1 MKKSIRSYYA
11 MLCVLLGLS
20 ISGILVLS
28 YQAYNQ
34 AVSLLKKQFNDQ
46 QMLVAVQTAHGIEA
60 NIQSLVWQLEALT
73 RMPGITDMD
82 IEKAR
87 KSMGLVFEHVK
98 EMVVNDIALVNSRGI
113 VILPLLARDFA
124 GANVS
129 YREYFR
135 QARNLRKQAPVYEY
149 ITFQGVEKGKKGI
162 VIAMPFFD
170 INGIFNGLV
179 LFTIKADELIRR
191 FIPLQNRETEYCVLE
206 SSGNILYHPV
216 YKPGANI
223 AEVSNMHI
231 SFRDFTNKIKDNN
244 AYQGEYMS
252 ADGLRYIASVCPS
265 NIVGRKWMIMTAVPE
280 KTIRGLLAKFNSDY
294 LFAMILLALTLAGGA
309 GLTLKSQNKWNRSL
323 QQEIRERKKAEETIG
338 RQNEFLNTVIESI
351 PYPFYVIEAGDH
363 SIVTANSMAA
373 PDLKW
378 RGMTCYSLTH
388 HRDSPCDAKDHS
400 CPLEEVRQTLKPVVL
415 EHVHFDKEGNRR
427 SVEVH
432 GYPIFDKNGNII
444 QMIEYAVDITARK
457 KIEVE
462 REHLIDELK
471 KNLERVKL
479 LSGLLP
485 ICASC
490 KKIRDDKGY
499 WNQIEAYI
507 RDHSE
512 ADFSHGICP
521 ECAKKLYP
529 DFYREKD

>member
-1 MKKSIRSYYA
+1 MKKSIRRYYT
-11 MLCVLLGLS
+11 MLCILLGLS

-28 YQAYNQ
+28 YQAHNQ
-34 AVSLLKKQFNDQ
+34 AVSLLKKQFHDQ

-73 RMPGITDMD
+73 RMPGITEMD
-82 IEKAR
+82 TEQAR
-87 KSMGLVFEHVK
+87 KSMGLVFDHVK
-98 EMVVNDIALVNSRGI
+98 EMVVNDIALVDSRGI

-124 GANVS
+124 GTNVS

-135 QARNLRKQAPVYEY
+135 QARNMRKQAPVYEY
-149 ITFQGVEKGKKGI
+149 ITFQGIEKGKKGI

-170 INGIFNGLV
+170 MNGKFNGLV

-191 FIPLQNRETEYCVLE
+191 FIPLQNGGTEYCVLD
-206 SSGNILYHPV
+206 SSGHILYHPV

-223 AEVSNMHI
+223 SEGSNMHS
-231 SFRDFTNKIKDNN
+231 SFRDFTNKIKDGK

-252 ADGLRYIASVCPS
+252 EDGLRYIASACPS
-265 NIVGRKWMIMTAVPE
+265 NIVGRKWMIMAAAPE
-280 KTIRGLLAKFNSDY
+280 KTIRGLLAKFNADY

-309 GLTLKSQNKWNRSL
+309 GLTLKSQHKWNRSL
-323 QQEIRERKKAEETIG
+323 QQEIRERKKIEE
-338 RQNEFLNTVIESI
+338 
-351 PYPFYVIEAGDH
+351 
-363 SIVTANSMAA
+363 
-373 PDLKW
+373 
-378 RGMTCYSLTH
+378 
-388 HRDSPCDAKDHS
+388 
-400 CPLEEVRQTLKPVVL
+400 
-415 EHVHFDKEGNRR
+415 
-427 SVEVH
+427 
-432 GYPIFDKNGNII
+432 
-444 QMIEYAVDITARK
+444 
-457 KIEVE
+457 E

-471 KNLERVKL
+471 TNLERVKL

-521 ECAKKLYP
+521 ECAIRLYP
-529 DFYREKD
+529 DFYRER